1 MKAQTIKLSN
11 NNYNNKFDILNLQ
24 GTYKIINNKYYF
36 DLINSDS
43 RQKSDEIYE
52 IADPS
57 NDQTFKILF
66 NGTYTIKKISEF
78 DRAIS
83 LIKSLLFK
91 FPNNKEIKTLS
102 YWPNEIPEVSGHNR
116 KKLKVVDCPFLCEMN
131 DGSKY
136 IINLEMQ
143 NYNYNGLDLNA
154 LTYGTSLRNASGLPV
169 IIIVLLIAEADSYN
183 SFEIIPFK
191 KLLNSSE
198 FKQIDDYVYVI
209 CFDLCYI
216 VQCMDSNIE
225 PELNGF
231 KISREGKEW
240 IKLLTIKEWMRKSS
254 IQGKIKRYP
263 LPKNLKN
270 SKEII
275 SAINILNSKD
285 NSHLMSIVLKEK
297 TNDIINEDLVNREFI
312 KVWIKGFLKGKT
324 LDNTIIEF
332 PDVAPEYLIK
342 ICKSL
347 MDKNKCNEFLKMLI
361 DNEIIDSKNI
371 YSNLVNQIYE

>member
-1 MKAQTIKLSN
+1 MRAQTIKLSN
-11 NNYNNKFDILNLQ
+11 NNFNNFDILNLQ

-43 RQKSDEIYE
+43 RQKSEEIYE
-52 IADPS
+52 IEDPS

-66 NGTYTIKKISEF
+66 NGTYTINKISGF

-91 FPNNKEIKTLS
+91 FPNNKEIKTLY

-169 IIIVLLIAEADSYN
+169 IIIVLLIAEADIYN
-183 SFEIIPFK
+183 PFDIIPFK

-209 CFDLCYI
+209 CFDLLYI

-240 IKLLTIKEWMRKSS
+240 IKLLTIKEWMRKIS

-263 LPKNLKN
+263 LPKNLNN

-275 SAINILNSKD
+275 SAINILNSKN

-297 TNDIINEDLVNREFI
+297 TNDIINEDLVNREYI
-312 KVWIKGFLKGKT
+312 KIWIKGFLKGKI

-332 PDVAPEYLIK
+332 PDVVPEYLIK

-347 MDKNKCNEFLKMLI
+347 INKNQCIEFLKILI
-361 DNEIIDSKNI
+361 DNGIIESKNI

>member
-43 RQKSDEIYE
+43 RQKSEEIYE

-57 NDQTFKILF
+57 NGQTFKILF
-66 NGTYTIKKISEF
+66 NGTYTINKISGF

-91 FPNNKEIKTLS
+91 FPNNKEIKTLC

-169 IIIVLLIAEADSYN
+169 IIIVLLIAEADSYKP
-183 SFEIIPFK
+183 FDIIPFK

-198 FKQIDDYVYVI
+198 FKKIDDYVYVI
-209 CFDLCYI
+209 CFDLLYI
-216 VQCMDSNIE
+216 VQSMDSNIE

-275 SAINILNSKD
+275 SAII
-285 NSHLMSIVLKEK
+285 
-297 TNDIINEDLVNREFI
+297 F
-312 KVWIKGFLKGKT
+312 
-324 LDNTIIEF
+324 
-332 PDVAPEYLIK
+332 
-342 ICKSL
+342 
-347 MDKNKCNEFLKMLI
+347 
-361 DNEIIDSKNI
+361 
-371 YSNLVNQIYE
+371 

>member
-1 MKAQTIKLSN
+1 MRAQTIKLSN
-11 NNYNNKFDILNLQ
+11 NNFNKFDILNLQ

-43 RQKSDEIYE
+43 RQKSEEIYE

-57 NDQTFKILF
+57 NGQTFKILF
-66 NGTYTIKKISEF
+66 NGIYTINKISGF

-91 FPNNKEIKTLS
+91 FPNNKEIKTLC

-116 KKLKVVDCPFLCEMN
+116 RKLKVVDCPFLCEMN

-169 IIIVLLIAEADSYN
+169 IIIVLLIAEADIYN

-209 CFDLCYI
+209 CFDLFYI

-240 IKLLTIKEWMRKSS
+240 IKLLTIKEWMRKIS

-263 LPKNLKN
+263 LPKNLNN
-270 SKEII
+270 SK
-275 SAINILNSKD
+275 
-285 NSHLMSIVLKEK
+285 
-297 TNDIINEDLVNREFI
+297 
-312 KVWIKGFLKGKT
+312 
-324 LDNTIIEF
+324 
-332 PDVAPEYLIK
+332 
-342 ICKSL
+342 
-347 MDKNKCNEFLKMLI
+347 
-361 DNEIIDSKNI
+361 
-371 YSNLVNQIYE
+371 

>member
-57 NDQTFKILF
+57 NDQAFKILF

-169 IIIVLLIAEADSYN
+169 IIIVLLIAEADIYN

-240 IKLLTIKEWMRKSS
+240 IKLLTIKEWMRKIS

-297 TNDIINEDLVNREFI
+297 TNDIINEDLVNRDHI
-312 KVWIKGFLKGKT
+312 KIWIKGFLKGKT

-347 MDKNKCNEFLKMLI
+347 INKNQCIEFLNMLI
-361 DNEIIDSKNI
+361 DNKIIESKNI
-371 YSNLVNQIYE
+371 YNDLLNQIYE

>member
-1 MKAQTIKLSN
+1 MRIQTIILSN
-11 NNYNNKFDILNLQ
+11 NNFDILNLE
-24 GTYKIINNKYYF
+24 GAYKKINNKYYF

-57 NDQTFKILF
+57 NDQAFKILF
-66 NGTYTIKKISEF
+66 NENYIINNINGF

-91 FPNNKEIKTLS
+91 FPNNKEIKTLC
-102 YWPNEIPEVSGHNR
+102 YWPNEIPEDSGHSR

-231 KISREGKEW
+231 KISIEGKEW
-240 IKLLTIKEWMRKSS
+240 IKLLTIKEWMRKIS

-263 LPKNLKN
+263 LPKNLNN

-275 SAINILNSKD
+275 SAINILNSMN
-285 NSHLMSIVLKEK
+285 NSNLMSIVLKEK
-297 TNDIINEDLVNREFI
+297 INKIINEDLVYRDHI
-312 KVWIKGFLKGKT
+312 KIWIKGFLKRKI

-332 PDVAPEYLIK
+332 PNVAPEYLIK
-342 ICKSL
+342 ICKNFIN
-347 MDKNKCNEFLKMLI
+347 KNDCIEFLKMLI
-361 DNEIIDSKNI
+361 NNKVIESKNI
-371 YSNLVNQIYE
+371 YNDLLNQIYE